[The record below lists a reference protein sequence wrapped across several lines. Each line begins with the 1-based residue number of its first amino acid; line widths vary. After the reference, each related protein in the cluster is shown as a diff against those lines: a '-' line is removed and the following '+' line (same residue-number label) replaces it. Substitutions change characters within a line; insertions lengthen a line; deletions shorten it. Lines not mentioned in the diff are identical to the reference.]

1 MEHNRTTK
9 TQKKDTDEMKGGTQP
24 GSLRS
29 QATHIKNFIE
39 KEALDLWN
47 QEKNYVFDLKF
58 QEKNFASK

>member
-39 KEALDLWN
+39 KEALELWN
-47 QEKNYVFDLKF
+47 
-58 QEKNFASK
+58 